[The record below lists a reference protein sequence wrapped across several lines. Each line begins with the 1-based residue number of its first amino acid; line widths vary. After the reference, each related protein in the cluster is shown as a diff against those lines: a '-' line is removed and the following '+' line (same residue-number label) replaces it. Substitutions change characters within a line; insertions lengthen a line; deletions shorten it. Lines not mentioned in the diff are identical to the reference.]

1 MRSKIIGTIC
11 LILGIVIIVSSGT
24 TFAFYAVTA
33 STNGDDITGQTLNF
47 DVRLNSSILYKAT
60 QLVPLSDSLIGEAIT
75 KTTNKCIDNKGYE
88 VCSLYSLTLTNNGDA
103 QVLNGYIST
112 TNTTYT
118 TDNLMCQ
125 LFDSNYNPV
134 SDVVTLSR
142 VASEKKYFQKNNTR
156 IATEVNNR
164 DVTYYLAIWLHETG
178 ELQNSDYSK
187 SFSGK
192 VIFESL
198 YGDQI
203 FADFSS

>member
-11 LILGIVIIVSSGT
+11 LILGIVIIVTSST
-24 TFAFYAVTA
+24 TFAFYAVTV
-33 STNGDDITGQTLNF
+33 STNGDNITGQTLNF

-60 QLVPLSDSLIGEAIT
+60 QLVPLNDSLIDEAIT

-103 QVLNGYIST
+103 QVLNGYVST
-112 TNTTYT
+112 ANTTYT

-142 VASEKKYFQKNNTR
+142 VAGEKKYFQNNNTR

-178 ELQNSDYSK
+178 ELQNADYSK

>member
-103 QVLNGYIST
+103 QILNGYIST

-178 ELQNSDYSK
+178 KLQNADYSK

-192 VIFESL
+192 VIFESI

>member
-11 LILGIVIIVSSGT
+11 LILGIVIIVTSST
-24 TFAFYAVTA
+24 TFAFYAVTV

-60 QLVPLSDSLIGEAIT
+60 QLVPLNDSLIDEAIT

-103 QVLNGYIST
+103 QVLNGYVST
-112 TNTTYT
+112 ANTTYT

-142 VASEKKYFQKNNTR
+142 VAGEKKYFQKNNIR

-164 DVTYYLAIWLHETG
+164 DVTYYLAIWLHETN
-178 ELQNSDYSK
+178 ELQNEDYAK
-187 SFSGK
+187 TFAGE
-192 VIFESL
+192 VVFESL
-198 YGDQI
+198 YGDKI
-203 FADFSS
+203 SASFSS